1 MDINKVLV
9 VMPAYQEHEQQLQ
22 ATAPGAKVSK
32 VKPNNLSAEMVEQ
45 ADVIVGN
52 LPPAFLPYMKRAK
65 LLQLNTAGV
74 APPYLALKDNSVNTV
89 LCCASGAYG
98 PALSEHMVGM
108 LLSLMK
114 RLHQYRDDQNQAAWI
129 DRGAV
134 RSIRGARVLV
144 VGLGD
149 VGLCFA
155 RLCAAFGAEVI
166 GIKRRVSAP
175 PEGVRRVATM
185 QELDCLLPWADVV
198 ALSLPETPDTVH
210 LMDTGRLALMKAGSF
225 LLNVGRGSAIDQDA
239 LVNALHS
246 GHLAGAG
253 LDVTDPEP
261 LPKDHPLWRE
271 LNLVLTPHIS
281 GLYHLRLTLDLII
294 DIACHNIKALPD
306 GPFISRVDYQAGYR
320 A

>member
-1 MDINKVLV
+1 MEINNILV
-9 VMPAYQEHEQQLQ
+9 VMPAYAEHEKQLQ
-22 ATAPGAKVSK
+22 AAAPGAKVSK
-32 VKPNNLSAEMVEQ
+32 VKPNNLSAELVEQ
-45 ADVIVGN
+45 TDVIVGN
-52 LPPAFLPYMKRAK
+52 LPPAFLPHMKKAR

-74 APPYLALKDNSVNTV
+74 AAPYLALKSSGRDTV

-98 PALSEHMVGM
+98 PAISEHMVGM

-114 RLHQYRDDQNQAAWI
+114 RLHQYRDDQHQAVWI

-134 RSIRGARVLV
+134 RSVRGARVLV

-149 VGLCFA
+149 IGQCFA
-155 RLCAAFGAEVI
+155 KLCSTFGAEVI
-166 GIKRRVSAP
+166 GIKRRASAP
-175 PEGVRRVATM
+175 PEGVSRVATM
-185 QELDCLLPWADVV
+185 QELDSLLPWADVV
-198 ALSLPETPDTVH
+198 ALSLPETPNTVH

-261 LPKDHPLWRE
+261 LPKDHPLWWE
-271 LNLVLTPHIS
+271 PNLVLTPHIS

-320 A
+320 E